1 MKKIFVTLLLL
12 LSTTLSL
19 SAYTVDNIPNG
30 YFSSNGYMCDT
41 CTNNRTDIRYLQV
54 LLNADD
60 RLSVSL
66 TEDGYWGNNTKNAV
80 KSFQSEYGLGSD
92 GHVGNG
98 TKSQLDIVLSRLKGS
113 SNAVPSKPA
122 HVTASNDAYVEK
134 IRVSSYSTSGATSY
148 QIYRATSSSKSSMS
162 RIKTTSSTS
171 YYDRSSSLQ
180 EGRKYYYRVKAC
192 NGNGCSDLSNEYDW
206 GRVKT
211 QSVSKPAKPTLTS
224 PGISS
229 TTGELITDKTPR
241 LRWNTAS
248 RATYYNVAM
257 RDINTGSLVLNKT
270 NVTSTS
276 LTTSTLT
283 AGHKYYW
290 DITACNSAGCG
301 EWSDSLYFKIEDDS
315 SSNMPSI
322 ANINPNELEI
332 KSMQYV
338 EIHGDDFDEGCKIHW
353 RTSSGSSSIINS
365 NHIIRLGSDY
375 AKFKLY
381 GVNNNSTYWEFKV
394 VNSDGKESSWIKA
407 NVSSNNNGSQ
417 ANFLHH
423 PLNGTMPPRNNIY
436 KHSNAPISS
445 IYDHSSIYGTITA
458 FDNQVAK
465 RSYGSSG
472 NCYKVYSRVD
482 VKFKGLFYK
491 GSGGKS
497 QYLCYDK
504 SGGGQHKGWDYAIGT
519 GTPVFAA
526 ADGKV
531 SYANWEN
538 ASNHKQGFGK
548 YVSIHHGEDYKTYYG
563 HLNSLS
569 VSVGTNVTKGDFIG
583 YSGNTG
589 SSTGAHLHFEVRKN
603 CGYIATGCSAIDP
616 FTTNKDTDLWA
627 DWSYDGNI
635 AESDIKTSMELDK
648 SEGNYGGLTIITHG
662 LYSNGKNWVEE
673 MSKAILRKQEKHN
686 VSINRINLL
695 ENGNFYD
702 EKISGEYYPNA
713 SSQILI
719 IDWSKFAKMFQQ
731 GNTES
736 YVATRMFKYINSAY
750 GEYLSLPIHLIGHSR
765 GGSVMSYIAKEL
777 GQEGIVVDQLT
788 MLDPHPMDQDKSK
801 LLVDALDNMYALVSA
816 AKKENL
822 TGIFLSFWEQFSDL
836 TESYPPNIYENIL
849 YSDTY
854 LQKSNELRYWGK
866 SSPGIIGYC
875 NDTKSDCNDITG
887 NLAHT
892 IYPRITNHQMTWHS
906 NVHSYYF
913 GTILDSLNDK
923 YTYDYYGNSSTYL
936 DKKWYLTNR
945 HETGFNKTRVGIG
958 KISLNR
964 KKNGLNRSLNSLLV
978 GNATGTRDN
987 LPKNAIYPYPNIVF
1001 PSNIDGNT
1009 KDVFLSN
1016 EFKIDV
1022 IIKYSSVNEN
1032 VKVKFYLDDDKNPFN
1047 NIGKK
1052 PLYASDIKIEHNGYG
1067 KYTFQID
1074 KILTDKIGS
1083 GKYYI
1088 LAALSEPIN
1097 GKVRYDY
1104 HPSKLVIGK
1113 NTIISIPV
1121 SDNSPNIPN
1130 INISLNDTRLVP
1142 KISLSTFFDKD
1153 GDKHIGTWIDIRKI
1167 SDGKYLYDSNW
1178 MGAVNSTTIPSGY
1191 LEYDT
1196 EYKIRAVYRD
1206 VRNQLSEVG
1215 YTYFTTPSAPTPTIE
1230 TQTAINITQN
1240 EATVWS
1246 TYNTYG
1252 VSNTKTNISWGETSS
1267 LGYNTISHSIG
1278 INESGYGHKFDHLE
1292 CSTTYYYRANIT
1304 NTRGSSESDIKSFE
1318 TLPCGAKVDISASEG
1333 KADIEEY
1340 DDVAIGECSTRK
1352 ILIKKEN
1359 DDGTASGSVE
1369 ILQDVNGAFSLKGS
1383 SSFNLSS
1390 TGDRKEFE
1398 VEFCPTEEK
1407 TYAAV
1412 IKATATD
1419 VAFTSNRTGVALLGT
1434 GTAGGANIS
1443 FSGDFYL
1450 SNATIDKTLLKAGE
1464 SLIARVTQNYTGSN
1478 VESKKVY
1485 VGYYL
1490 STNTTWDVN
1499 DIQLDSG
1506 YSTLSTNDLE
1516 DNEVE
1521 TLTILPDT
1529 QAGNYYILFVSDYKK
1544 QYSEANENNNV
1555 VFKAIT
1561 LTGNSQNDFSISSF
1575 SVSKT
1580 NIKYNDIY
1588 DINVKYKY
1596 TGDSEDILNP
1606 KATMYISKDNII
1618 DSNDKKYFE
1627 IYGGINLSSGNTVSS
1642 HIYHTRAYVSV
1653 PAGDY
1658 YLLMKINDPSK
1669 YSESNYNNNIM
1680 SVAITILGELDTDND
1695 GIPDSEDEDDDN
1707 DGHHDGVD
1715 AFPLNRLEWLDTDHD
1730 GIGNN
1735 ADTDDDN
1742 DGISDAD
1749 EIKWGFDPLDPSDG
1763 GSTDTDGDGVSNA
1776 DEIEAGSDPLDPDDT
1791 KKPKRFVPIAAD
1803 D

>member
-19 SAYTVDNIPNG
+19 SAYTVDDIPNG

-80 KSFQSEYGLGSD
+80 KSFQREYGLSLID

-113 SNAVPSKPA
+113 SNVVPSKPA
-122 HVTASNDAYVEK
+122 HVTASNDAYVGK

-192 NGNGCSDLSNEYDW
+192 NDNGCSDLSNEYDW

-211 QSVSKPAKPTLTS
+211 QSVSKPPKPTLTS
-224 PGISS
+224 PGILA

-315 SSNMPSI
+315 SSNAPSI
-322 ANINPNELEI
+322 ENINPNELEI
-332 KSMQYV
+332 KSMQYI

-365 NHIIRLGSDY
+365 NYIIRLGSGY

-423 PLNGTMPPRNNIY
+423 PLSGTTPPRNNIY

-445 IYDHSSIYGTITA
+445 IYDHSSIFGTITA

-538 ASNHKQGFGK
+538 ASNHNQGFGK

-569 VSVGTNVTKGDFIG
+569 VSVGTNVRKGDLIG

-589 SSTGAHLHFEVRKN
+589 SSTGPHLHFEVRKN

-627 DWSYDGNI
+627 DWSYNDNS
-635 AESDIKTSMELDK
+635 EENMELNIHTELSNYK
-648 SEGNYGGLTIITHG
+648 YGGLTIITHG
-662 LYSNGKNWVEE
+662 LNSDTNDWVQEMGLSIFNKIDNNDKVTVKIMTITANKQDIILNDPYYMGDIFKEPTSSVSSAKNL
-673 MSKAILRKQEKHN
+673 ILLLDWGDN
-686 VSINRINLL
+686 ASIFDPTSDFGDTEHVIAKMAV
-695 ENGNFYD
+695 
-702 EKISGEYYPNA
+702 EKILTTDYK
-713 SSQILI
+713 
-719 IDWSKFAKMFQQ
+719 KF
-731 GNTES
+731 
-736 YVATRMFKYINSAY
+736 VAM
-750 GEYLSLPIHLIGHSR
+750 PIHIIGHSR
-765 GGSVMSYIAKEL
+765 GGSVASFIAKEFSAR
-777 GQEGIVVDQLT
+777 GVTIDQLT
-788 MLDPHPMDQDKSK
+788 MLDPHPMNHVAD
-801 LLVDALDNMYALVSA
+801 LDSEA
-816 AKKENL
+816 
-822 TGIFLSFWEQFSDL
+822 
-836 TESYPPNIYENIL
+836 PNIFGNVL
-849 YSDTY
+849 YTDTY
-854 LQKSNELRYWGK
+854 YQNSGGN
-866 SSPGIIGYC
+866 GIIGYC
-875 NDTKSDCNDITG
+875 QKDYSDCNNITSFLQLNSG
-887 NLAHT
+887 YIANDRT
-892 IYPRITNHQMTWHS
+892 MHS
-906 NVHSYYF
+906 KVHAYYF
-913 GTILDSLNDK
+913 TTILDNRQNLNQYNYYKDHASFRWFLTEEDRK
-923 YTYDYYGNSSTYL
+923 NMGFSKTRHKHGVLNRLLDGLNNDYYSYL
-936 DKKWYLTNR
+936 
-945 HETGFNKTRVGIG
+945 
-958 KISLNR
+958 
-964 KKNGLNRSLNSLLV
+964 GL
-978 GNATGTRDN
+978 
-987 LPKNAIYPYPNIVF
+987 P
-1001 PSNIDGNT
+1001 
-1009 KDVFLSN
+1009 
-1016 EFKIDV
+1016 
-1022 IIKYSSVNEN
+1022 EN
-1032 VKVKFYLDDDKNPFN
+1032 N
-1047 NIGKK
+1047 NIGKRNNDDIMIDLSQPIYPNVIFESNLLGNIIDIVNK
-1052 PLYASDIKIEHNGYG
+1052 EDKTVEVNVITDTYPKEYSDSLYKVQLYLDNNKNPFDGFERILKTSYVPKTITTYLNITNKIKFNIPKSDIEN
-1067 KYTFQID
+1067 
-1074 KILTDKIGS
+1074 LTSGS
-1083 GKYYI
+1083 YYI
-1088 LAALSEPIN
+1088 CVAITNTKNNLS
-1097 GKVRYDY
+1097 RYDY
-1104 HPSKLVIGK
+1104 HMSKFIVNKKITEPEQLQ
-1113 NTIISIPV
+1113 NRAPMRPHISVYTNKVVDGYPTVGVQTSIFNDPDTGDTHWKTWWGIKK
-1121 SDNSPNIPN
+1121 SSGYIWHSTWRTDNKTEFELPNI
-1130 INISLNDTRLVP
+1130 LEFDTTYTVDVRHM
-1142 KISLSTFFDKD
+1142 DNY
-1153 GDKHIGTWIDIRKI
+1153 
-1167 SDGKYLYDSNW
+1167 GKWSEYDS
-1178 MGAVNSTTIPSGY
+1178 VTFRTQ
-1191 LEYDT
+1191 E
-1196 EYKIRAVYRD
+1196 
-1206 VRNQLSEVG
+1206 
-1215 YTYFTTPSAPTPTIE
+1215 APKPTIE
-1230 TQTAINITQN
+1230 VQTATNITQN
-1240 EATVWS
+1240 GATVWS
-1246 TYNTYG
+1246 IYNTHG
-1252 VSNTKTNISWGETSS
+1252 LSNTKTNISWGETSS
-1267 LGYNTISHSIG
+1267 LGYNTISRTIG
-1278 INESGYGHKFDHLE
+1278 VNESGRDHRFEHLE
-1292 CSTTYYYRANIT
+1292 CGTTYYYQANIS
-1304 NTRGSSESDIKSFE
+1304 NTRGSSESDMKNFT
-1318 TLPCGAKVDISASEG
+1318 TLPCGPKVSITASEG
-1333 KADIEEY
+1333 KANIEEY
-1340 DDVAIGECSTRK
+1340 DEVSIGECMTRK
-1352 ILIKKEN
+1352 ISLTKQN
-1359 DDGTASGSVE
+1359 DLGTASGSVE
-1369 ILQDVNGAFSLKGS
+1369 ILQDTDGAFSLKGS
-1383 SSFNLSS
+1383 SSFSLSNRQ
-1390 TGDRKEFE
+1390 DRKEFE
-1398 VEFCPTEEK
+1398 VEFCPMEKK
-1407 TYAAV
+1407 TYTAV
-1412 IKATATD
+1412 LHATAEN
-1419 VAFTSNRTGVALLGT
+1419 VSFTSNRVNVALIGT
-1434 GTAGGANIS
+1434 GADGGSNG
-1443 FSGDFYL
+1443 FSGDLYL
-1450 SNATIDKTLLKAGE
+1450 SNATVDKTTLQAGE
-1464 SLIARVTQNYTGSN
+1464 SLTARVIQNYSGSN
-1478 VESKKVY
+1478 AESKKVY

-1490 STNTTWDVN
+1490 STDTTWDVN
-1499 DIQLDSG
+1499 DIKLDSD
-1506 YSTLSTNDLE
+1506 YSTLSASDLE
-1516 DNEVE
+1516 DDEVE
-1521 TLTILPDT
+1521 TLTIRPET
-1529 QAGNYYILFVSDYKK
+1529 QAGNYYVLFVTDYKK
-1544 QYSEANENNNV
+1544 QYEETDENNNV
-1555 VFKAIT
+1555 MFKAIT
-1561 LTGNSQNDFSISSF
+1561 ITENIQNDFSISSF
-1575 SVSKT
+1575 SISKT
-1580 NIKYNDIY
+1580 KIKYNDTFDIDIIY
-1588 DINVKYKY
+1588 EYAGN
-1596 TGDSEDILNP
+1596 SADILNP

-1627 IYGGINLSSGNTVSS
+1627 VYGGINLSSSNIVSS
-1642 HIYHTRAYVSV
+1642 KVYHTRAYVNV

-1669 YSESNYNNNIM
+1669 YNESNYNNNIM

-1707 DGHHDGVD
+1707 DGYYDGID
-1715 AFPLNRLEWLDTDHD
+1715 AFPLNPREWLDTDND
-1730 GIGNN
+1730 GTGNN
-1735 ADTDDDN
+1735 ADRDDDN

-1763 GSTDTDGDGVSNA
+1763 GNADADNDGVSNA

-1791 KKPKRFVPIAAD
+1791 KKPKRFVPIMMD
-1803 D
+1803 DMVILVPLEE